1 MLVVSEQHI
10 NPVFL
15 LSNSLTSL
23 QLSISSQ
30 TNNPATF
37 QLLLRQRTHPVPI
50 MEFFYQILATIPAT
64 TTDDEVPRDNSD
76 PGNGGSCVVA

>member
-1 MLVVSEQHI
+1 
-10 NPVFL
+10 
-15 LSNSLTSL
+15 
-23 QLSISSQ
+23 
-30 TNNPATF
+30 
-37 QLLLRQRTHPVPI
+37 